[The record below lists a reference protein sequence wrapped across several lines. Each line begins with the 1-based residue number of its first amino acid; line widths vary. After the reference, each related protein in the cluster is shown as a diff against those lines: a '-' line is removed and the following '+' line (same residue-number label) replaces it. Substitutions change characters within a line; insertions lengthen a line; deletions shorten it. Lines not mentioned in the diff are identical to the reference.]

1 MTKESYFEE
10 LSYAL
15 RRRGLLTRSVEE
27 DGLLSVE
34 WKGSSRVRKSSAVQY
49 DPTWVVADRAKA
61 TLAQVIEVAEIVMD
75 YMKFL
80 NASLSLKAEGLE
92 NGYRAL
98 ADFNGVVWQGRDS
111 VGVRGML
118 SSPPTASSM
127 LSGRWMP
134 SMGCVTVTV
143 QLAVWPCFVV
153 AVTVASPLSSAST
166 LPSLDTDTALP
177 STLQLMAAASTAFCR
192 ACSSRPSLS

>member
-98 ADFNGVVWQGRDS
+98 ADFNGVVWQGRETLLGAQFITWAWDYDGKGLINELLYGRLS
-111 VGVRGML
+111 ERQGVFSCIRIV
-118 SSPPTASSM
+118 
-127 LSGRWMP
+127 
-134 SMGCVTVTV
+134 SMGVCWRNSA
-143 QLAVWPCFVV
+143 QLSIPYRAILRES
-153 AVTVASPLSSAST
+153 ALSVFT
-166 LPSLDTDTALP
+166 LRRVLFP
-177 STLQLMAAASTAFCR
+177 
-192 ACSSRPSLS
+192 

>member
-98 ADFNGVVWQGRDS
+98 ADFNGVVWQGRETLLGAQFITWAWDYDGYRRLMDQITAQMS
-111 VGVRGML
+111 EAKQDQIRSESQK
-118 SSPPTASSM
+118 SSFQ
-127 LSGRWMP
+127 RK
-134 SMGCVTVTV
+134 
-143 QLAVWPCFVV
+143 AV
-153 AVTVASPLSSAST
+153 
-166 LPSLDTDTALP
+166 
-177 STLQLMAAASTAFCR
+177 
-192 ACSSRPSLS
+192 

>member
-15 RRRGLLTRSVEE
+15 RRQGLLTRSVEE

-98 ADFNGVVWQGRDS
+98 ADFNGVVWQGRETLLGAQFITWAWDYDGKGLINELLYGRLSERQGGLCPPCQPDS
-111 VGVRGML
+111 QG
-118 SSPPTASSM
+118 
-127 LSGRWMP
+127 
-134 SMGCVTVTV
+134 
-143 QLAVWPCFVV
+143 
-153 AVTVASPLSSAST
+153 
-166 LPSLDTDTALP
+166 
-177 STLQLMAAASTAFCR
+177 AAF
-192 ACSSRPSLS
+192 

>member
-80 NASLSLKAEGLE
+80 TASLSLKADGLE

-98 ADFNGVVWQGRDS
+98 ADFNGVVWQGRETLLGAQFITWAWDYDGKGLINELLYGRLSERQGGLCPPCQPDS
-111 VGVRGML
+111 QG
-118 SSPPTASSM
+118 
-127 LSGRWMP
+127 
-134 SMGCVTVTV
+134 
-143 QLAVWPCFVV
+143 
-153 AVTVASPLSSAST
+153 
-166 LPSLDTDTALP
+166 
-177 STLQLMAAASTAFCR
+177 AAF
-192 ACSSRPSLS
+192 

>member
-80 NASLSLKAEGLE
+80 NASLSL
-92 NGYRAL
+92 
-98 ADFNGVVWQGRDS
+98 
-111 VGVRGML
+111 
-118 SSPPTASSM
+118 
-127 LSGRWMP
+127 
-134 SMGCVTVTV
+134 
-143 QLAVWPCFVV
+143 
-153 AVTVASPLSSAST
+153 
-166 LPSLDTDTALP
+166 
-177 STLQLMAAASTAFCR
+177 
-192 ACSSRPSLS
+192 

>member
-80 NASLSLKAEGLE
+80 NASLSLKAEG
-92 NGYRAL
+92 
-98 ADFNGVVWQGRDS
+98 GRLGKWLPC
-111 VGVRGML
+111 VGRL
-118 SSPPTASSM
+118 Q
-127 LSGRWMP
+127 RR
-134 SMGCVTVTV
+134 CV
-143 QLAVWPCFVV
+143 AGKGDV
-153 AVTVASPLSSAST
+153 AGGPIYHLG
-166 LPSLDTDTALP
+166 LGL
-177 STLQLMAAASTAFCR
+177 
-192 ACSSRPSLS
+192 